1 MPAMKP
7 EECDLLMAQAFKNK
21 NIDDVLS
28 LFEQNGV
35 LILPG
40 NAVAIGHIAI
50 AEALE
55 KYMEAKDFKLIR
67 EPVVFFS
74 ACQDIAF
81 TRTSWSAWVKDAD
94 GPLNEVTGESITIVR
109 RQPDGTWLLVINHPN
124 GAD

>member
-7 EECDLLMAQAFKNK
+7 EECDQLMAQAFKNK

-28 LFEQNGV
+28 LFEPDGV

-40 NAVAIGHIAI
+40 NTAKIGHIAI

-55 KYMEAKDFKLIR
+55 SYMNAEGFKLTM
-67 EPVVFFS
+67 EPVAFLS
-74 ACQDIAF
+74 ANQDIAL
-81 TRTSWSAWVKDAD
+81 TRASWSAWIKDAD
-94 GPLNEVTGESITIVR
+94 GPLNEVRGESITIAR
-109 RQPDGTWLLVINHPN
+109 RQPDGTWLLVIDHPQ